1 MIKEVFGKLKLDK
14 LTFASHYLWESY
26 SHLEKVKSK
35 QPIDELTALISLIR
49 YVCGID
55 DELRAFDKTIEDN
68 FNKWTFKQHTGNYKR
83 FSPEQMDWL
92 RELKNHVVN
101 SYHIEIYD
109 LEYTPFD

>member
-14 LTFASHYLWESY
+14 PTFASHYLWESY
-26 SHLEKVKSK
+26 SQLENVKSK

-68 FNKWTFKQHTGNYKR
+68 FNKWTFQQHTDNYNR
-83 FSPEQMDWL
+83 FSPEQMVWL
-92 RELKNHVVN
+92 RELKNYVVN
-101 SYHIEIYD
+101 SCHI
-109 LEYTPFD
+109 